1 MIVVPVNI
9 DRVVDR
15 IDSVQRRHRLLAFP
29 FAVSKRYG
37 EDNGGWV
44 GALISYYGFF
54 SLFPFLVV
62 LVTIATWV
70 LGDRPDLL
78 QKVLVAIW
86 SQVPFAA
93 ASLQANVEQ
102 EVRTIQAS
110 GWVMLISVLVT
121 LWGALGVVRVL
132 EDAVNTVWGVARFR
146 RPGFFPK
153 IARSLAV
160 LALLA
165 VGLAATAVVA
175 GLTIT
180 VRFPVAGLVF
190 VAVVNVVVVTAIT
203 LAVYH
208 LSIAQQVSNADLL
221 PGAVIMAVGT
231 YGLTLVAGV
240 YVKHV
245 IARTTNIYGPFATT
259 IGLLAYVSLVVQVF
273 VVASEV
279 NVVRAKRLW
288 PRSFTGRA
296 LGEPDARA
304 IDLTLQRERVLS
316 QRQLVERGLSA
327 ETAAAVAAGEL
338 EPPAA
343 TPKSTPRR
351 RL

>member
-1 MIVVPVNI
+1 MLLVPVNI

-86 SQVPFAA
+86 SNVPFAEG
-93 ASLQANVEQ
+93 LQANVEE
-102 EVRTIQAS
+102 EVRTIRAS

-132 EDAVNTVWGVARFR
+132 QDAVNTVWGVARFR
-146 RPGFFPK
+146 RPGFIPK

-165 VGLAATAVVA
+165 FGLAATAVVA
-175 GLTIT
+175 GLTIA
-180 VRFPVAGLVF
+180 VQFPVAGLVF
-190 VAVVNVVVVTAIT
+190 VAVVNVVVVTATT

-208 LSIAQQVSNADLL
+208 LSIAQPVSNADLL

-231 YGLTLVAGV
+231 YGLTLVAGA

-245 IARTTNIYGPFATT
+245 IARTTNIYGPFAAT

-304 IDLTLQRERVLS
+304 IDLTLQRERLLS
-316 QRQLVERGLSA
+316 QKQLVERGLST

-343 TPKSTPRR
+343 AP
-351 RL
+351 